1 LKVGARAADQS
12 VDGIRPVAEQSI
24 RFPST
29 ILRQRFERAR
39 GLPLDAQMRECID
52 YLQNP
57 EVLIQ
62 EFVDAY
68 TAVESCCDPDE
79 HRFTK
84 RAKPDG
90 AVPERIQ
97 TLDKVFASGAVTVFD
112 TEPYAFQCV
121 AREVAPFSGSAGG
134 PVPRLD
140 GLDYVGRIVGPDAV
154 GVLGVVQAGGEV
166 SPYALFLRLITCLSE
181 LAPDAQL
188 RAADEELWKGGLGAE
203 PKFDLQMLLRETERD
218 SASGTLRQLTH
229 DLAEIFYAGVSEE
242 WQFPDVLRNV
252 VCLVPAPADFDEQL
266 IVEWCV

>member
-1 LKVGARAADQS
+1 LSEKT
-12 VDGIRPVAEQSI
+12 I

-29 ILRQRFERAR
+29 ILRQRFERTRA
-39 GLPLDAQMRECID
+39 LPAEAQMRECID

-68 TAVESCCDPDE
+68 TAVETCCDPDE
-79 HRFTK
+79 HHFSLRP
-84 RAKPDG
+84 KPDP
-90 AVPERIQ
+90 AVPERLAL
-97 TLDKVFASGAVTVFD
+97 LDRVFGSGPVTVFD

-121 AREVAPFSGSAGG
+121 AREIAPFSGSAGG

-140 GLDYVGRIVGPDAV
+140 GLDYVGRIVDAEPV
-154 GVLGVVQAGGEV
+154 GVLGVVQAGSEV

-181 LAPDAQL
+181 IAPDAQL
-188 RAADEELWKGGLGAE
+188 RAADETLWKGGLGAE
-203 PKFDLQMLLRETERD
+203 PKLDLQLLLRESERD
-218 SASGTLRQLTH
+218 AASGTLRQLTH
-229 DLAEIFYAGVSEE
+229 DLAEVFYSGVSEE

-252 VCLVPAPADFDEQL
+252 VCLVPAPPGSDEQL

>member
-1 LKVGARAADQS
+1 M
-12 VDGIRPVAEQSI
+12 AETTL

-57 EVLIQ
+57 EVLVQ

-68 TAVESCCDPDE
+68 TAVETCCDPE
-79 HRFTK
+79 EQHFSLRP
-84 RAKPDG
+84 RPDA
-90 AVPERIQ
+90 AVPERIAA
-97 TLDKVFASGAVTVFD
+97 LDRLFAPGAVTVFD
-112 TEPYAFQCV
+112 TDPYAFQCV
-121 AREVAPFSGSAGG
+121 AREITPFSGSAGG

-140 GLDYVGRIVGPDAV
+140 GLDYIGRIVGEEPI
-154 GVLGVVQAGGEV
+154 GVLGVVQAGGET
-166 SPYALFLRLITCLSE
+166 SPYVLFLRLITCLSE
-181 LAPDAQL
+181 IAPDAQL
-188 RAADEELWKGGLGAE
+188 RAADDELWKGGLGAE
-203 PKFDLQMLLRETERD
+203 PKLDLHLLLRESERD

-229 DLAEIFYAGVSEE
+229 DLAEVFYAGVSEE

-252 VCLVPAPADFDEQL
+252 VCLVPAPRGSDEQL

>member
-1 LKVGARAADQS
+1 
-12 VDGIRPVAEQSI
+12 VAEPTI

-39 GLPLDAQMRECID
+39 GLPADAQMRECID

-62 EFVDAY
+62 EFVDAF

-79 HRFTK
+79 HRFSI
-84 RAKPDG
+84 RSKPDG
-90 AVPERIQ
+90 AVKERLQ
-97 TLDKVFASGAVTVFD
+97 LM
-112 TEPYAFQCV
+112 
-121 AREVAPFSGSAGG
+121 
-134 PVPRLD
+134 
-140 GLDYVGRIVGPDAV
+140 VGPESV
-154 GVLGVVQAGGEV
+154 GVLGVVQVGNEA

-188 RAADEELWKGGLGAE
+188 RAADDELWKGGLGAE
-203 PKFDLQMLLRETERD
+203 PKFDLQMLLRESERD

-229 DLAEIFYAGVSEE
+229 DLAEVFYAGVSEE

-252 VCLVPAPADFDEQL
+252 VCLVPAPPGSDEQL
-266 IVEWCV
+266 IVDWCV